1 MKRTLG
7 QRVLDALY
15 KASQEPARRYAFVK
29 DGHHVKAVPVGPWK
43 SKIKRRKQNG

>member
-29 DGHHVKAVPVGPWK
+29 DGHHVKAVPLVPGRRRRYT
-43 SKIKRRKQNG
+43 KRT